1 MSGLVNAVVLD
12 DYLKQSHFQ
21 PWWETLH
28 SLTVMVM
35 AVTALM
41 VEIYWQTDYVS
52 CVPQD
57 YTILSSFGDAEA
69 DFVNQSCSVD
79 TGLFVFSVTPWLTI
93 GIVMMT
99 YLAGRYWMYLPSVGK
114 PTLHF
119 SKLCEIKGRQKNVLL
134 YFLSANQSQ
143 PFQHRN
149 KEDVDEVVDFVQRIA
164 WVFSDE
170 NTLEP
175 PSSSDSDSERIEKA
189 LNCANNF
196 TPNNSLILSKHYQR
210 RNVSLF
216 AVAAVNILVHS
227 LYLRDYYHSTSSV
240 CVIEDIHKAY
250 NCLVASQDFMLIA
263 AVSMLILSLIQ
274 IILSIFLLVCFRLQP
289 NVDFLIKF
297 AEHSGHKENLL
308 VIKLFLKRTCQFY
321 SARASERFHCSP

>member
-1 MSGLVNAVVLD
+1 MSGLVNAVILD

-21 PWWETLH
+21 SWWEILLH

-41 VEIYWQTDYVS
+41 VDYWQTDYIS
-52 CVPQD
+52 CIPQD
-57 YTILSSFGDAEA
+57 NKILSLFGDAEA

-79 TGLFVFSVTPWLTI
+79 TGLFVFFVTPLLTI
-93 GIVMMT
+93 SIVMMT
-99 YLAGRYWMYLPSVGK
+99 YLAGSYWMYLPSVGK

-134 YFLSANQSQ
+134 YFLSANRSQ
-143 PFQHRN
+143 PIQHRN
-149 KEDVDEVVDFVQRIA
+149 EEDADEVVDFVQRIA
-164 WVFSDE
+164 WVFSDD

-175 PSSSDSDSERIEKA
+175 PSSSDSDSERIGKA
-189 LNCANNF
+189 LNFAKNPTSND
-196 TPNNSLILSKHYQR
+196 SLILSKHYQR

-216 AVAAVNILVHS
+216 AVAAVNILIHS
-227 LYLRDYYHSTSSV
+227 LYLRDYYHSTSST

-274 IILSIFLLVCFRLQP
+274 MILSISLLVCFRLQP
-289 NVDFLIKF
+289 NIDFLIKF

-308 VIKLFLKRTCQFY
+308 VIKLFLKRTCQFN